1 VVRAKPSVYL
11 VAPDRPERERIASAL
26 AGHVQTVITFDR
38 GKDFFAHVC
47 AGGHACV
54 VVVDF
59 ELPDMRT
66 LDFVIAAGR
75 DLPVIVLGHADDVS
89 VAVEMIR
96 AGAADFLEQ
105 PCTDR
110 KLLAAV
116 RAATAPHRS
125 GVC

>member
-11 VAPDRPERERIASAL
+11 VAPDRPERERIVRAL

-38 GKDFFAHVC
+38 GQDFFAHSC
-47 AGGHACV
+47 TGGHACV

-75 DLPVIVLGHADDVS
+75 NLPVIVLGHADDVS

-96 AGAADFLEQ
+96 AGAVDFLEQ
-105 PCTDR
+105 PCNDR
-110 KLLAAV
+110 KLRAAV
-116 RAATAPHRS
+116 RSVTTPKRR
-125 GVC
+125 